1 MRKSVFFS
9 IALSISVLCFG
20 AFAAN
25 ERGRARTQN
34 TTNQN
39 TANAPVAARAAT
51 RGAVKT
57 AATQNVGGN
66 VSARAAT
73 KQTNAGSGV
82 VSARAGSV
90 QKVIN
95 TGTKVASAT
104 ANTNVPQECQEGFFG
119 CMDAFCMLDNA
130 SGGRCQC
137 SDRIVE
143 LDKALED
150 ILKLDEQ
157 TYLMATEGV
166 ERIQMGEGE
175 EQIMARAKAVAEKTV
190 NQDKED
196 NKKKVRTLDLSAWDN
211 NIFNDVDDLFES
223 NSGDSLETFAD
234 KQGDDLYKASAKMCA
249 AQTSDKCKEY
259 GSMMQLIYAQRI
271 KSDCIAYENSLKAQ
285 KSQSQQKLQAAQ
297 KALRDAALDEYQNQN
312 KYATTGE
319 CVVAFTRCMQTTAE
333 CGEDYTGCVTLAA
346 KENVKG
352 NTSGKIA
359 KQTTIKSS
367 VAGADITLA
376 ATTMDQLLAKK
387 LICESVTK
395 QCVNS
400 NRNDAVWNAFLRNAA
415 PALKSA
421 ELIAEQNLRSNC
433 IPTVAKCFQ
442 EACKSNFGYGDSY
455 DTCLS
460 NPQTYK
466 SLCKVQ
472 LEPCLEAT
480 GGTYD
485 KAEDSSLWNGLVAM
499 LNSMKVDACTKEVK
513 DCLTERCGEDF
524 AGCIGLDTESIGN
537 ICPTD
542 KLTACM
548 KDNKND
554 VAEVR
559 NYIAQI
565 AQGLA
570 LQIDNALATACQNA
584 ANNAMIKICG
594 DTESCESINVDLS
607 SLSSLM
613 KVQACQYK
621 TPDGVSTDTQEGMQC
636 KADVSQFADDQ
647 IYAFEYEVTLS
658 NDGTEVLS
666 VNKKKRTVA
675 EDLAGYGV
683 YATLVGRPEVSA
695 ISYDGKDFVIAGTE
709 IVNNTLVSGDVS
721 SGFDKANTERIITI
735 LNGAVDRIMNSIE
748 SDPTVTYC
756 MTGREVQGFNSSKF
770 GGKGEG
776 KARFPELTS
785 GVRSIIA
792 EAALGKLMEENAAL
806 VEPFEKSLA
815 EMSDKIAQRES
826 AIAAERGAKQE
837 AVVDAVN
844 MQKCGCDKY
853 TNGAYC
859 LSSID
864 PNRRR
869 KDGEAFYNG
878 SYVAR
883 VKKVT
888 DIKGTYDAASNICTL
903 KTIESKCQLWVSPR
917 CYRLD
922 DGTVLNTTTVQMP
935 KIN

>member
-1 MRKSVFFS
+1 MRKSVFFA

-39 TANAPVAARAAT
+39 TVNAPVAARAAT

-95 TGTKVASAT
+95 TGTKVATAT

-223 NSGDSLETFAD
+223 NSGDSLNTFAD

-319 CVVAFTRCMQTTAE
+319 CVIAFTRCMQTTAE

-376 ATTMDQLLAKK
+376 ATTMEQLLAKK

-400 NRNDAVWNAFLRNAA
+400 NKNDAVWKAFLRNAA

-421 ELIAEQNLRSNC
+421 EDIAEQRLRMEC
-433 IPTVAKCFQ
+433 IPSVAKCFQ
-442 EACKSNFGYGDSY
+442 DACKSNFGDGDSY
-455 DTCLS
+455 DMCLS
-460 NPQTYK
+460 NPLTYK

-480 GGTYD
+480 GGTYEEPT
-485 KAEDSSLWNGLVAM
+485 KSTLWNGLIAM
-499 LNSMKVDACTKEVK
+499 LTSMKVDTCTKEVK
-513 DCLTERCGEDF
+513 DCLLSDDRCGADYSN
-524 AGCIGLDTESIGN
+524 CIGLSTDAIMN
-537 ICPTD
+537 LCPTE

-548 KDNKND
+548 GATEDGVTLTGADD
-554 VAEVR
+554 VRDYV
-559 NYIAQI
+559 AQI

-570 LQIDNALATACQNA
+570 LNIDNNMLLACQSA
-584 ANNAMIKICG
+584 LDNAMIKACG
-594 DTESCESINVDLS
+594 DKDSCPNAVLSTNAMTDLLSVAICNENGECHADPYAFTKTDILRGHVGVQITNRPDLS
-607 SLSSLM
+607 SIDYFQENIAETTKDLFA
-613 KVQACQYK
+613 K
-621 TPDGVSTDTQEGMQC
+621 TDTMSE
-636 KADVSQFADDQ
+636 A
-647 IYAFEYEVTLS
+647 
-658 NDGTEVLS
+658 TEKMVDAL
-666 VNKKKRTVA
+666 N
-675 EDLAGYGV
+675 
-683 YATLVGRPEVSA
+683 SA
-695 ISYDGKDFVIAGTE
+695 WNSKIAQ
-709 IVNNTLVSGDVS
+709 
-721 SGFDKANTERIITI
+721 
-735 LNGAVDRIMNSIE
+735 IE
-748 SDPTVTYC
+748 SDPKVDAC
-756 MTGREVQGFNSSKF
+756 INGRSVSGFSRSGNTAKSKNTL
-770 GGKGEG
+770 GAT
-776 KARFPELTS
+776 ARFKNLTQS
-785 GVRSIIA
+785 AKMAIA
-792 EAALGKLMEENAAL
+792 GDLMNRLWENYDEAVEKLNKEQVPALAQKLAD
-806 VEPFEKSLA
+806 V
-815 EMSDKIAQRES
+815 
-826 AIAAERGAKQE
+826 IAAESASQ
-837 AVVDAVN
+837 DANFDARNEVLCKARAMLSQSQPN
-844 MQKCGCDKY
+844 IHGC
-853 TNGAYC
+853 TNEYVT
-859 LSSID
+859 ID
-864 PNRRR
+864 AN
-869 KDGEAFYNG
+869 
-878 SYVAR
+878 
-883 VKKVT
+883 
-888 DIKGTYDAASNICTL
+888 YDSASNVCN
-903 KTIESKCQLWVSPR
+903 V
-917 CYRLD
+917 
-922 DGTVLNTTTVQMP
+922 TTTKYKRYRNGKKSNTASCNCGVLCKFVVEEGPKTESIQMSTYSRFDAEEGSDENSELQQ
-935 KIN
+935 KLRLR